1 MINFAPLLY
10 SKINMTLNY
19 DEIVKKFEKHIF
31 QTYTRQPIAIK
42 KASGAVVTDVN
53 GKEYI
58 DCVAGIAVNN
68 VGHCHP
74 HVVEAIKH
82 QAEQL
87 IHVSNLYYT
96 EQQAVL
102 AEELTNLTRMDRIFF
117 CNSGTEA
124 VEGALKLARKVSGKK
139 EFIAAEHAF
148 HGRTRGALS
157 VTHKE
162 KYRKPFEPL
171 APAVFVTY
179 NDADAIRSA
188 INERTAGVILEP
200 IQGEGGVIIPSDD
213 YLKEVREIC
222 DEKDALLIMDEVQTG
237 FGRTGKWFA
246 AEHSGIRGDITT
258 LAKAMGGGF
267 PMGAMLAHEDIAV
280 KFQRGDHAS
289 TFGGNA
295 LSCAAALANIEVIKK
310 EGLVKRS
317 EEMGTYL
324 IQELKDLNKDYI
336 KEIRGKGL
344 MVGIELSIKCD
355 DIINQAREGGI
366 LLNCTSESVLR
377 FVPPLTITKDQ
388 LDKVVEVL
396 GQSPTPK
403 RCGHVP

>member
-1 MINFAPLLY
+1 M
-10 SKINMTLNY
+10 MTPGIDMALNY
-19 DEIVKKFEKHIF
+19 DDIVGKFDKYIF
-31 QTYTRQPIAIK
+31 NTYTRQPIAIK
-42 KASGAVVTDVN
+42 KAYGAVVTDVN

-74 HVVEAIKH
+74 AVVEAIKQ
-82 QAEQL
+82 QAEEL

-96 EQQAVL
+96 EQQALL
-102 AEELTNLTRMDRIFF
+102 AEELVNLTEIERVFF

-124 VEGALKLARKVSGKK
+124 VEGALKLARKATGKK

-171 APAVFVTY
+171 APAVFVPY
-179 NDADAIRSA
+179 NDADAIRAA
-188 INERTAGVILEP
+188 ITEDTAGVILEP
-200 IQGEGGVIIPSDD
+200 VQGEAGVIIPSDG
-213 YLKEVREIC
+213 YLREVREIC
-222 DEKDALLIMDEVQTG
+222 DETGTLLILDEVQTG

-246 AEHSGIRGDITT
+246 REHSGIEPDIMT

-267 PMGAMLAHEDIAV
+267 PMGAMLAREDVAAN
-280 KFQRGDHAS
+280 FGRGDHAS

-310 EGLVKRS
+310 EKLVARS
-317 EEMGTYL
+317 GELGVYL
-324 IQELKDLNKDYI
+324 MKKLKALDKDYV

-344 MVGIELSIKCD
+344 MVGMELSIKCE
-355 DIINQAREGGI
+355 DIVSRSRELGV

-377 FVPPLTITKDQ
+377 FVPPLTITREQ
-388 LDKVVEVL
+388 LDAVVGVIDEI
-396 GQSPTPK
+396 
-403 RCGHVP
+403 

>member
-1 MINFAPLLY
+1 MA
-10 SKINMTLNY
+10 LNY
-19 DEIVKKFEKHIF
+19 DEIVRKYEKYVF

-42 KASGAVVTDVN
+42 KACGAVVTDVN

-74 HVVEAIKH
+74 AVVDAIKR

-96 EQQAVL
+96 ENQALL
-102 AEELTNLTRMDRIFF
+102 AEELSKLTMLDRVFF

-124 VEGALKLARKVSGKK
+124 VEGALKLARKASGKK
-139 EFIAAEHAF
+139 EFIATEHAF

-171 APAVFVTY
+171 APAVFVPY
-179 NDADAIRSA
+179 NDADAISA
-188 INERTAGVILEP
+188 TINENTAGVILEP
-200 IQGEGGVIIPSDD
+200 IQGEGGVIIPSDG
-213 YLKEVREIC
+213 YLKEVRKIC
-222 DEKDALLIMDEVQTG
+222 DEKDTLLILDEVQTG

-246 AEHSGIRGDITT
+246 KEHSGIIPDIMTT
-258 LAKAMGGGF
+258 AKAMGGGF
-267 PMGAMLAHEDIAV
+267 PMGAMLAREDVASNFV
-280 KFQRGDHAS
+280 RGDHAS
-289 TFGGNA
+289 TFGGNSLA
-295 LSCAAALANIEVIKK
+295 CAAALANIDVIKK
-310 EGLVKRS
+310 EKLVKRS
-317 EEMGTYL
+317 EELGYYL
-324 IQELKDLNKDYI
+324 IKKLEGLNKDYV

-344 MVGIELSIKCD
+344 MVGMELSIKCE
-355 DIINQAREGGI
+355 DIVNKAREQGV

-377 FVPPLTITKDQ
+377 FVPPLTITKEQ
-388 LDKVVEVL
+388 LDTAVSVL
-396 GQSPTPK
+396 NEI
-403 RCGHVP
+403 

>member
-1 MINFAPLLY
+1 MA
-10 SKINMTLNY
+10 LNY
-19 DEIVKKFEKHIF
+19 DDIVGKFDKYIF
-31 QTYTRQPIAIK
+31 NTYTRQPIAIK
-42 KASGAVVTDVN
+42 KAYGAVVTDVN

-74 HVVEAIKH
+74 AVVEAIKQ
-82 QAEQL
+82 QAEEL

-96 EQQAVL
+96 EQQALL
-102 AEELTNLTRMDRIFF
+102 AEELVNLTEIDRVFF

-124 VEGALKLARKVSGKK
+124 VEGALKLARKATGKK

-171 APAVFVTY
+171 APAVFVPY
-179 NDADAIRSA
+179 NDADAIRAA
-188 INERTAGVILEP
+188 ITEDTAGVILEAV
-200 IQGEGGVIIPSDD
+200 QGEGGVIIPSDG
-213 YLKEVREIC
+213 YLREVREIC
-222 DEKDALLIMDEVQTG
+222 DVTKTLLILDEVQTG

-246 AEHSGIRGDITT
+246 REHSGIEPDIMTI
-258 LAKAMGGGF
+258 AKAMGGGF
-267 PMGAMLAHEDIAV
+267 PMGAMLAREDVAAS
-280 KFQRGDHAS
+280 FGRGDHAS

-310 EGLVKRS
+310 EKLVERS
-317 EEMGTYL
+317 GELGVYL
-324 IQELKDLNKDYI
+324 MKKLKALDKDYV

-344 MVGIELSIKCD
+344 MVGMELSIKCE
-355 DIINQAREGGI
+355 DIVSRARERGV
-366 LLNCTSESVLR
+366 LLNCTSDSVLR
-377 FVPPLTITKDQ
+377 FVPPLIITREQ
-388 LDKVVEVL
+388 LDAVVGVIDEI
-396 GQSPTPK
+396 
-403 RCGHVP
+403 

>member
-1 MINFAPLLY
+1 MA
-10 SKINMTLNY
+10 LNY
-19 DEIVKKFEKHIF
+19 DEIVRKYEKYIF

-42 KASGAVVTDVN
+42 SAKGALVTDVD

-74 HVVEAIKH
+74 AIVEEIKR

-96 EQQAVL
+96 ENQALL
-102 AEELTNLTRMDRIFF
+102 AEELAGISGMDRVFY
-117 CNSGTEA
+117 CNSGAEA
-124 VEGALKLARKVSGKK
+124 VEGALKLARKASGKK
-139 EFIAAEHAF
+139 EFIATEHAF

-171 APAVFVTY
+171 APAVFVPY
-179 NDADAIRSA
+179 NDTEAIRSA
-188 INERTAGVILEP
+188 ITENTAGLILEP

-222 DEKDALLIMDEVQTG
+222 DDKDVLLILDEVQTG

-246 AEHSGIRGDITT
+246 REHSGIIPDIMTT
-258 LAKAMGGGF
+258 AKAMGGGF
-267 PMGAMLAHEDIAV
+267 PMGAMLAREDVAANFV
-280 KFQRGDHAS
+280 RGDHAS
-289 TFGGNA
+289 TFGGSA
-295 LSCAAALANIEVIKK
+295 LACAAALANIDVIKK
-310 EGLVKRS
+310 EKLVKRS
-317 EEMGTYL
+317 HDMGNYL
-324 IQELKDLNKDYI
+324 VSKLHGLNKDYI
-336 KEIRGKGL
+336 LEIRGKGL
-344 MVGIELSIKCD
+344 MVGMELSIKCE
-355 DIINQAREGGI
+355 DIVAGAREKGV

-377 FVPPLTITKDQ
+377 FVPPLTITKQQ
-388 LDKVVEVL
+388 LDTVVSVL
-396 GQSPTPK
+396 NEI
-403 RCGHVP
+403 

>member
-1 MINFAPLLY
+1 M
-10 SKINMTLNY
+10 NMALNY
-19 DEIVKKFEKHIF
+19 DDIVEKFERYIF
-31 QTYTRQPIAIK
+31 NTYTRQPIAIR
-42 KASGAVVTDVN
+42 KARGAVVTDVN

-74 HVVEAIKH
+74 AVVEAIKK

-96 EQQAVL
+96 EQQALL
-102 AEELTNLTRMDRIFF
+102 AEELVKLTGMDRVFF
-117 CNSGTEA
+117 CNSGAEA
-124 VEGALKLARKVSGKK
+124 VEGALKLARKATGKK

-171 APAVFVTY
+171 APAVFVPY
-179 NDADAIRSA
+179 NDADAISA
-188 INERTAGVILEP
+188 ALNKDTAGVILEP
-200 IQGEGGVIIPSDD
+200 IQGEGGVVIPSNE

-222 DEKDALLIMDEVQTG
+222 DENQTLLILDEVQTG

-246 AEHSGIRGDITT
+246 KEHSGIKGDITT
-258 LAKAMGGGF
+258 IAKAMGGGF
-267 PMGAMLAHEDIAV
+267 PMGAMLGSEDVAV
-280 KFQRGDHAS
+280 KFERGDHAS

-295 LSCAAALANIEVIKK
+295 ISCAAALANIDVIKK

-317 EEMGTYL
+317 KELGAYL
-324 IQELKDLNKDYI
+324 IRKLEGLNKDYV

-344 MVGIELSIKCD
+344 MVGMELSIKCD
-355 DIINQAREGGI
+355 DIVNIARERGV

-377 FVPPLTITKDQ
+377 FVPPLTITEEQ
-388 LDKVVEVL
+388 LDKAVSVL
-396 GQSPTPK
+396 DEI
-403 RCGHVP
+403 

>member
-1 MINFAPLLY
+1 MA
-10 SKINMTLNY
+10 LNY
-19 DEIVKKFEKHIF
+19 DEIVGKFDKYIF
-31 QTYTRQPIAIK
+31 NTYTRQPVAIK
-42 KASGAVVTDVN
+42 KARGAVVMDVN

-74 HVVEAIKH
+74 AVVEAIKR

-96 EQQAVL
+96 EQQALL
-102 AEELTNLTRMDRIFF
+102 AEELVNLTGMNRVFF
-117 CNSGTEA
+117 CNSGAEA
-124 VEGALKLARKVSGKK
+124 VEGALKLARKATGKK
-139 EFIAAEHAF
+139 GFIAAEHAF

-171 APAVFVTY
+171 APAIFVPY
-179 NDADAIRSA
+179 NDADAIRA
-188 INERTAGVILEP
+188 AMNEDTAGVILEAV
-200 IQGEGGVIIPSDD
+200 QGEAGVIIPSDG

-222 DEKDALLIMDEVQTG
+222 DDTGTLLILDEVQTG

-246 AEHSGIRGDITT
+246 REHSGIEPDIMT

-267 PMGAMLAHEDIAV
+267 PMGAMLAREDTASN
-280 KFQRGDHAS
+280 FGRGDHAS

-310 EGLVKRS
+310 ESLVARANDL
-317 EEMGTYL
+317 GAYL
-324 IQELKDLNKDYI
+324 KKKLRALDKEYV

-344 MVGIELSIKCD
+344 MVGVELTIKCE
-355 DIINQAREGGI
+355 DIVSRARERGV
-366 LLNCTSESVLR
+366 LLNCTSDSVLR
-377 FVPPLTITKDQ
+377 FVPPLSITKEQ
-388 LDKVVEVL
+388 LDKAVGALDEI
-396 GQSPTPK
+396 
-403 RCGHVP
+403 

>member
-1 MINFAPLLY
+1 M
-10 SKINMTLNY
+10 MTPGIDMALNY
-19 DEIVKKFEKHIF
+19 DDIVGKFDKYIF
-31 QTYTRQPIAIK
+31 NTYTRQPIAIK
-42 KASGAVVTDVN
+42 KAYGAVVTDVN

-74 HVVEAIKH
+74 AVVEAIKQ
-82 QAEQL
+82 QAEEL

-96 EQQAVL
+96 EQQALL
-102 AEELTNLTRMDRIFF
+102 AEELVNLTEIERVFF

-124 VEGALKLARKVSGKK
+124 VEGALKLARKATGKK

-171 APAVFVTY
+171 APAVFVPY
-179 NDADAIRSA
+179 NDASAIRAA
-188 INERTAGVILEP
+188 ITEDTAGVILEP
-200 IQGEGGVIIPSDD
+200 VQGEAGVIIPSDG
-213 YLKEVREIC
+213 YLREVREIC
-222 DEKDALLIMDEVQTG
+222 DETGTLLILDEVQTG

-246 AEHSGIRGDITT
+246 REHSGIEPDIMT

-267 PMGAMLAHEDIAV
+267 PMGAMLAREDVAAN
-280 KFQRGDHAS
+280 FGRGDHAS

-295 LSCAAALANIEVIKK
+295 LSCAAALANIEVINKEKLVARSGELGVYLMKK
-310 EGLVKRS
+310 
-317 EEMGTYL
+317 
-324 IQELKDLNKDYI
+324 LKALDKDYV

-344 MVGIELSIKCD
+344 MVGMELSIKCE
-355 DIINQAREGGI
+355 DIVSRSRELGV

-377 FVPPLTITKDQ
+377 FVPPLTITREQ
-388 LDKVVEVL
+388 LDAVVGVIDEI
-396 GQSPTPK
+396 
-403 RCGHVP
+403 

>member
-1 MINFAPLLY
+1 M
-10 SKINMTLNY
+10 MTPGIDMALNY
-19 DEIVKKFEKHIF
+19 DDIVGKFDKYIF
-31 QTYTRQPIAIK
+31 NTYTRQPIAIK
-42 KASGAVVTDVN
+42 KAYGAVVTDVN

-74 HVVEAIKH
+74 AVVEAIKQ
-82 QAEQL
+82 QAEEL

-96 EQQAVL
+96 EQQALL
-102 AEELTNLTRMDRIFF
+102 AEELVNLTEIERVFF

-124 VEGALKLARKVSGKK
+124 VEGALKLARKATGKK

-171 APAVFVTY
+171 APAVFVPY
-179 NDADAIRSA
+179 NDADAIRAA
-188 INERTAGVILEP
+188 ITEDTAGVILEP
-200 IQGEGGVIIPSDD
+200 VQGEAGVIIPSDG
-213 YLKEVREIC
+213 YLREVREIC
-222 DEKDALLIMDEVQTG
+222 DETKTLLILDEVQTG

-246 AEHSGIRGDITT
+246 REHSGIEPDIMT

-267 PMGAMLAHEDIAV
+267 PMGAMLAREDVAAN
-280 KFQRGDHAS
+280 FGRGDHAS

-310 EGLVKRS
+310 EKLVARS
-317 EEMGTYL
+317 GELGVYL
-324 IQELKDLNKDYI
+324 MKKLKALDKDYV

-344 MVGIELSIKCD
+344 MVGMELSIKCE
-355 DIINQAREGGI
+355 DIVSRSRELGV

-377 FVPPLTITKDQ
+377 FVPPLTITREQ
-388 LDKVVEVL
+388 LDAVVGVIDEI
-396 GQSPTPK
+396 
-403 RCGHVP
+403 

>member
-1 MINFAPLLY
+1 MAI
-10 SKINMTLNY
+10 SY
-19 DEIVKKFEKHIF
+19 DEIVGKFEKYIF
-31 QTYTRQPIAIK
+31 NTYTRQPIAIK
-42 KASGAVVTDVN
+42 RASGAVVIDVN

-74 HVVEAIKH
+74 IVVDAIKK

-87 IHVSNLYYT
+87 MHVSNLYYT
-96 EQQAVL
+96 EQQALL
-102 AEELTNLTRMDRIFF
+102 AEELISLTGMDRVFF
-117 CNSGTEA
+117 CNSGAEA
-124 VEGALKLARKVSGKK
+124 VEGALKLARKASGKK
-139 EFIAAEHAF
+139 AFIATEHAF

-171 APAVFVTY
+171 APAQFVPY
-179 NDADAIRSA
+179 NDAKAIREA
-188 INERTAGVILEP
+188 ISEDTAGVILEP
-200 IQGEGGVIIPSDD
+200 IQGEAGVIIPGDE

-222 DEKDALLIMDEVQTG
+222 DETETLLILDEVQTG

-246 AEHSGIRGDITT
+246 REHSGIKGDITT

-267 PMGAMLAHEDIAV
+267 PMGAMLAQEDVAN
-280 KFQRGDHAS
+280 KFDRGDHAS

-295 LSCAAALANIEVIKK
+295 LSCAAALANISVIKK

-317 EEMGTYL
+317 AEMGAYL
-324 IQELKDLNKDYI
+324 MKKLTELDKDYVV
-336 KEIRGKGL
+336 EIRGKGL
-344 MVGIELSIKCD
+344 MLGMELSIKCE
-355 DIINQAREGGI
+355 DIVDKARDRGV

-377 FVPPLTITKDQ
+377 FVPPLTITKEQ
-388 LDKVVEVL
+388 LDTVVKVLDEI
-396 GQSPTPK
+396 
-403 RCGHVP
+403 

>member
-1 MINFAPLLY
+1 MA
-10 SKINMTLNY
+10 LNY
-19 DEIVKKFEKHIF
+19 DEIIRKYEKYVF

-42 KASGAVVTDVN
+42 NACGAVVTDVN

-74 HVVEAIKH
+74 AVVDAIKR

-96 EQQAVL
+96 ENQALL
-102 AEELTNLTRMDRIFF
+102 AEELSKLTMLDRVFF

-124 VEGALKLARKVSGKK
+124 VEGALKLARKASGKK
-139 EFIAAEHAF
+139 EFIATEHAF

-171 APAVFVTY
+171 APAVFVPY
-179 NDADAIRSA
+179 NDADAIKAA
-188 INERTAGVILEP
+188 INENTAGVILEP
-200 IQGEGGVIIPSDD
+200 IQGEGGVIVPSAG
-213 YLKEVREIC
+213 YLKEVRKIC
-222 DEKDALLIMDEVQTG
+222 DEKDILLILDEVQTG

-246 AEHSGIRGDITT
+246 KEHSGIIPDIMTT
-258 LAKAMGGGF
+258 AKAMGGGF
-267 PMGAMLAHEDIAV
+267 PMGAMLAREDVAANFV
-280 KFQRGDHAS
+280 RGDHAS
-289 TFGGNA
+289 TFGGNSLA
-295 LSCAAALANIEVIKK
+295 CAAALANIDVIKK
-310 EGLVKRS
+310 EKLVKRS
-317 EEMGTYL
+317 LELGDYL
-324 IQELKDLNKDYI
+324 IKKLEGLNKDYV

-344 MVGIELSIKCD
+344 MVGMELSIKCE
-355 DIINQAREGGI
+355 DIVNKAREQGV

-377 FVPPLTITKDQ
+377 FVPPLTITKEQ
-388 LDKVVEVL
+388 LDTAVSVL
-396 GQSPTPK
+396 NEI
-403 RCGHVP
+403 

>member
-1 MINFAPLLY
+1 MA
-10 SKINMTLNY
+10 LNY
-19 DEIVKKFEKHIF
+19 DEIVGKFDKYIF
-31 QTYTRQPIAIK
+31 NTYTRQPLAIK

-74 HVVEAIKH
+74 AVVEAIKR

-96 EQQAVL
+96 EQQALL
-102 AEELTNLTRMDRIFF
+102 AEQLVNLTDMDRVFF
-117 CNSGTEA
+117 CNSGAEA
-124 VEGALKLARKVSGKK
+124 VEGALKLARKATGKK

-171 APAVFVTY
+171 APAVFVPY
-179 NDADAIRSA
+179 NDADSIRAAIT
-188 INERTAGVILEP
+188 EDTAGVILEP
-200 IQGEGGVIIPSDD
+200 IQGEAGVIIPSDG
-213 YLKEVREIC
+213 YLMEVREIC
-222 DEKDALLIMDEVQTG
+222 DETGALMILDEVQTG

-246 AEHSGIRGDITT
+246 REHSGIKPDIMT

-267 PMGAMLAHEDIAV
+267 PMGAMLAREDVAAN
-280 KFQRGDHAS
+280 FGRGDHAS
-289 TFGGNA
+289 TFGGNV

-310 EGLVKRS
+310 EKLVARS
-317 EEMGTYL
+317 RESGAYL
-324 IQELKDLNKDYI
+324 MKKLKELNKDYVT
-336 KEIRGKGL
+336 EIRGKGL
-344 MVGIELSIKCD
+344 MVGMELSIKCE
-355 DIINQAREGGI
+355 DIVSKARERGV
-366 LLNCTSESVLR
+366 LLNCTSDSVLR
-377 FVPPLTITKDQ
+377 FVPPLSITREQ
-388 LDKVVEVL
+388 LDKTVEVL
-396 GQSPTPK
+396 DGI
-403 RCGHVP
+403 

>member
-1 MINFAPLLY
+1 MA
-10 SKINMTLNY
+10 LNY
-19 DEIVKKFEKHIF
+19 DEIVGKFDKYIF
-31 QTYTRQPIAIK
+31 NTYTRQPVAIK
-42 KASGAVVTDVN
+42 KACGAVVTDVN

-74 HVVEAIKH
+74 AVVEAIKR

-96 EQQAVL
+96 EQQALL
-102 AEELTNLTRMDRIFF
+102 AEQLVNLTEMDRVFF
-117 CNSGTEA
+117 CNSGAEA
-124 VEGALKLARKVSGKK
+124 VEGALKLARKATGKK

-171 APAVFVTY
+171 APAVFVPY
-179 NDADAIRSA
+179 DDADAIREA
-188 INERTAGVILEP
+188 ITEDTAGVILEA
-200 IQGEGGVIIPSDD
+200 IQGEAGVIIPSDG
-213 YLKEVREIC
+213 YMKEVREIC
-222 DEKDALLIMDEVQTG
+222 DETGTLLIVDEVQTG

-246 AEHSGIRGDITT
+246 REHSGIKPDIMT

-267 PMGAMLAHEDIAV
+267 PMGAMLAREDVAAN
-280 KFQRGDHAS
+280 FGRGDHAS

-310 EGLVKRS
+310 EKLVARS
-317 EEMGTYL
+317 NEFGAYL
-324 IQELKDLNKDYI
+324 MKKLKNLNKDYV

-344 MVGIELSIKCD
+344 MVGMELSIKCE
-355 DIINQAREGGI
+355 DIVGKARERGV
-366 LLNCTSESVLR
+366 LLNCTSDSTLR
-377 FVPPLTITKDQ
+377 FVPPLSITKEQ
-388 LDKVVEVL
+388 LDRTVEVL
-396 GQSPTPK
+396 DGI
-403 RCGHVP
+403 

>member
-1 MINFAPLLY
+1 M
-10 SKINMTLNY
+10 MTTGIDMALNY
-19 DEIVKKFEKHIF
+19 DDIVGKFDKYIF
-31 QTYTRQPIAIK
+31 NTYTRQPIAIK
-42 KASGAVVTDVN
+42 KAYGAVVTDVN

-74 HVVEAIKH
+74 AVVEAIKQ
-82 QAEQL
+82 QAEEL

-96 EQQAVL
+96 EQQALL
-102 AEELTNLTRMDRIFF
+102 AEELVNLTEIERVFF

-124 VEGALKLARKVSGKK
+124 VEGALKLARKATGKK

-171 APAVFVTY
+171 APAVFVPY
-179 NDADAIRSA
+179 NDASAIRAA
-188 INERTAGVILEP
+188 ITEDTAGVILEP
-200 IQGEGGVIIPSDD
+200 VQGEAGVIIPSDG
-213 YLKEVREIC
+213 YLREVREIC
-222 DEKDALLIMDEVQTG
+222 DETGTLLILDEVQTG

-246 AEHSGIRGDITT
+246 REHSGIEPDIMT

-267 PMGAMLAHEDIAV
+267 PMGAMLAREDVAAN
-280 KFQRGDHAS
+280 FGRGDHAS

-295 LSCAAALANIEVIKK
+295 LSCAAALANIEVINKEKLVARSGELGVYLMKK
-310 EGLVKRS
+310 
-317 EEMGTYL
+317 
-324 IQELKDLNKDYI
+324 LKALDKDYV

-344 MVGIELSIKCD
+344 MVGMELSIKCE
-355 DIINQAREGGI
+355 DIVSRSRELGV

-377 FVPPLTITKDQ
+377 FVPPLTITREQ
-388 LDKVVEVL
+388 LDAVVGVIDEI
-396 GQSPTPK
+396 
-403 RCGHVP
+403 

>member
-1 MINFAPLLY
+1 MTPGID
-10 SKINMTLNY
+10 MTLNY
-19 DEIVKKFEKHIF
+19 DDIVGKFDKYIF
-31 QTYTRQPIAIK
+31 NTYTRQPIAIK
-42 KASGAVVTDVN
+42 KAYGAVVTDVN

-74 HVVEAIKH
+74 AVVEAIKQ
-82 QAEQL
+82 QAEEL

-96 EQQAVL
+96 EQQALL
-102 AEELTNLTRMDRIFF
+102 AEELVNLTEIERVFF

-124 VEGALKLARKVSGKK
+124 VEGALKLARKATGKK

-171 APAVFVTY
+171 APAVFVPY
-179 NDADAIRSA
+179 NDADAIRAA
-188 INERTAGVILEP
+188 ITEDTAGVILEP
-200 IQGEGGVIIPSDD
+200 VQGEAGVITPSDG
-213 YLKEVREIC
+213 YLREVREIC
-222 DEKDALLIMDEVQTG
+222 DETGTLLILDEVQTG

-246 AEHSGIRGDITT
+246 REHSGIEPDIMT

-267 PMGAMLAHEDIAV
+267 PMGAMLAQEDVAAN
-280 KFQRGDHAS
+280 FGRGDHAS

-295 LSCAAALANIEVIKK
+295 LSCAAALANIEVINKEKLVARSGELGVYLMKK
-310 EGLVKRS
+310 
-317 EEMGTYL
+317 
-324 IQELKDLNKDYI
+324 LKALDKDYV

-344 MVGIELSIKCD
+344 MVGMELSIKCE
-355 DIINQAREGGI
+355 DIVSRSRELGV

-377 FVPPLTITKDQ
+377 FVPPLTITREQ
-388 LDKVVEVL
+388 LDAVVGVIDEI
-396 GQSPTPK
+396 
-403 RCGHVP
+403 

>member
-1 MINFAPLLY
+1 MA
-10 SKINMTLNY
+10 LNY
-19 DEIVKKFEKHIF
+19 DEIVGKFDKYIF
-31 QTYTRQPIAIK
+31 NTYTRQPVAIK
-42 KASGAVVTDVN
+42 KARGAVVTDVN

-74 HVVEAIKH
+74 AVVEAIKR

-96 EQQAVL
+96 EQQALL
-102 AEELTNLTRMDRIFF
+102 AQELVNLTGMDRVFF
-117 CNSGTEA
+117 CNSGAEA
-124 VEGALKLARKVSGKK
+124 VEGALKLARKATGKK
-139 EFIAAEHAF
+139 GFIAAEHAF

-171 APAVFVTY
+171 APAVFVPY
-179 NDADAIRSA
+179 NDADAIRAA
-188 INERTAGVILEP
+188 INEDTAGIILEAV
-200 IQGEGGVIIPSDD
+200 QGEAGVIIPSDG

-222 DEKDALLIMDEVQTG
+222 NDTGTLLILDEVQTG

-246 AEHSGIRGDITT
+246 REHSGIEPDIMT

-267 PMGAMLAHEDIAV
+267 PMGAMLAREDTASN
-280 KFQRGDHAS
+280 FGRGDHAS

-295 LSCAAALANIEVIKK
+295 LSCAAALANIEVIRK
-310 EGLVKRS
+310 ESLVRRANDL
-317 EEMGTYL
+317 GAYL
-324 IQELKDLNKDYI
+324 IKKLRGMDKEYV

-344 MVGIELSIKCD
+344 MVGMELTIKCEE
-355 DIINQAREGGI
+355 IVNRAREHGV
-366 LLNCTSESVLR
+366 LLNCTSDSVLR
-377 FVPPLTITKDQ
+377 FVPPLSITKEE
-388 LDKVVEVL
+388 LDKVIGALDEI
-396 GQSPTPK
+396 
-403 RCGHVP
+403 

>member
-1 MINFAPLLY
+1 MA
-10 SKINMTLNY
+10 LNY
-19 DEIVKKFEKHIF
+19 DEIVGKFEKYIF
-31 QTYTRQPIAIK
+31 STYTRQPLAIK
-42 KASGAVVTDVN
+42 KANGAVVTDVN

-74 HVVEAIKH
+74 AVVSAIKR
-82 QAEQL
+82 QAEEL

-96 EQQAVL
+96 EQQALL
-102 AEELTNLTRMDRIFF
+102 AEELVNLTGMDRVFF

-124 VEGALKLARKVSGKK
+124 VEGALKLARKASGKK

-171 APAVFVTY
+171 APAIFVPY
-179 NDADAIRSA
+179 NDANAIREA
-188 INERTAGVILEP
+188 INEDTAGVILEP
-200 IQGEGGVIIPSDD
+200 IQGEGGVIIPSKD
-213 YLKEVREIC
+213 YLKEVREVC
-222 DEKDALLIMDEVQTG
+222 DENETLLILDEVQTG

-246 AEHSGIRGDITT
+246 REHSGIVPDIMT

-267 PMGAMLAHEDIAV
+267 PMGAMLAREDVAAR
-280 KFQRGDHAS
+280 FERGDHAS

-295 LSCAAALANIEVIKK
+295 LSCAAALANIDVIKK
-310 EGLVKRS
+310 EKLVRRS
-317 EEMGTYL
+317 DELGNYL
-324 IQELKDLNKDYI
+324 MKKLAALDKDYI
-336 KEIRGKGL
+336 IEIRGKGL
-344 MVGIELSIKCD
+344 MVGMELSIKCD
-355 DIINQAREGGI
+355 DIVNGARERGV

-377 FVPPLTITKDQ
+377 FVPPLTITKEQ
-388 LDKVVEVL
+388 LDRAVSVL
-396 GQSPTPK
+396 DEI
-403 RCGHVP
+403 

>member
-1 MINFAPLLY
+1 ML
-10 SKINMTLNY
+10 LNY
-19 DEIVKKFEKHIF
+19 DEIVQIYEKYIF
-31 QTYTRQPIAIK
+31 NTYTRQPIAIK
-42 KASGAVVTDVN
+42 NARGAVITDVN

-74 HVVEAIKH
+74 SVVEAIKR

-102 AEELTNLTRMDRIFF
+102 ADELVKLTGMGRIFF
-117 CNSGTEA
+117 CNSGAEA
-124 VEGALKLARKVSGKK
+124 VEGALKLARKASGKK
-139 EFIAAEHAF
+139 EFIATENAF

-171 APAVFVTY
+171 APAVFVPY
-179 NDADAIRSA
+179 NDADAIRAA
-188 INERTAGVILEP
+188 INEYTAGVILEP
-200 IQGEGGVIIPSDD
+200 IQGEGGVIIPSED
-213 YLKEVREIC
+213 YLKEVRELC
-222 DEKDALLIMDEVQTG
+222 DETDTLLILDEVQTG

-246 AEHSGIRGDITT
+246 KEHSGVEPDIMTT
-258 LAKAMGGGF
+258 AKAMGGGF
-267 PMGAMLAHEDIAV
+267 PMGAMLAKDDVASN
-280 KFQRGDHAS
+280 FGRGDHAS

-295 LSCAAALANIEVIKK
+295 LACAAALANIDVIRK
-310 EGLVKRS
+310 EKLVKRS
-317 EEMGTYL
+317 EELGNYL
-324 IQELKDLNKDYI
+324 FQKLESLNKDYI

-344 MVGIELSIKCD
+344 MVGVELTIKCD
-355 DIINQAREGGI
+355 DIVNRARERGV

-377 FVPPLTITKDQ
+377 FVPPLTITKEQ
-388 LDKVVEVL
+388 LNTAVSVL
-396 GQSPTPK
+396 NEI
-403 RCGHVP
+403 

>member
-1 MINFAPLLY
+1 MELD
-10 SKINMTLNY
+10 Y
-19 DEIVKKFEKHIF
+19 DEIVQKYEKYIF

-42 KASGAVVTDVN
+42 KAIGAVVTDVN

-74 HVVEAIKH
+74 QVVNAIKV

-87 IHVSNLYYT
+87 MHVSNLYYT
-96 EQQAVL
+96 QNQADL
-102 AEELTNLTRMDRIFF
+102 AEELVNLTGMDRVFF
-117 CNSGTEA
+117 CNSGAEA
-124 VEGALKLARKVSGKK
+124 VEGALKLARKASGKK
-139 EFIAAEHAF
+139 EFIATEQAF

-171 APAVFVTY
+171 APAIFVPY
-179 NDADAIRSA
+179 NDSDAIRTA
-188 INERTAGVILEP
+188 ISTDTAGVIIEP

-213 YLKEVREIC
+213 YLREVREIC
-222 DEKDALLIMDEVQTG
+222 NEKETLLILDEVQTG

-246 AEHSGIRGDITT
+246 KEHSGVTPDIMTI
-258 LAKAMGGGF
+258 AKAMGAGF
-267 PMGAMLAHEDIAV
+267 PMGAMLAREEVAV
-280 KFQRGDHAS
+280 NFARGDHAS

-295 LSCAAALANIEVIKK
+295 LACAAALANIDIIKK
-310 EGLVKRS
+310 EKLVERS
-317 EEMGTYL
+317 EELGNYL
-324 IQELKDLNKDYI
+324 IQKLKNLNKDHV
-336 KEIRGKGL
+336 KDIRGKGL
-344 MVGIELSIKCD
+344 MVGMELSINCE
-355 DIINQAREGGI
+355 DIVTGARNRGV

-388 LDKVVEVL
+388 LDKAVRVL
-396 GQSPTPK
+396 NEI
-403 RCGHVP
+403 